1 MNLYI
6 IGIFKRLLS
15 QKLIGLKLGLG
26 TILVIF
32 ARDGKK

>member
-6 IGIFKRLLS
+6 LGIFKRLLS
-15 QKLIGLKLGLG
+15 QKLIGLELSLG
-26 TILVIF
+26 TILVIY